1 MLAKTAVCAVLLLGT
16 AACWAQLKGYSQ
28 NGESWTYSEG
38 SWTIGGIIVKP
49 AGNGPFPAV
58 LISHGKGGSA
68 IGFGRPKALDMASW
82 GYVGI
87 AVDYTHAANSGWPSK
102 YDGASEENIRRA
114 LKCLEILRSLPYVS
128 RNQLAAYGNS
138 MGAFVT
144 IAVAAQP
151 TANLKATAIT
161 AGGIASAP
169 GWPAPDAGV
178 AAQVKSPML
187 ILHGEADTTVQPVQ
201 SLNLKN
207 VLDAIPM
214 KNERVLYPGVGH
226 NLHQVQAP
234 DVYSRIKAW
243 FRTYVLQR
251 ER

>member
-1 MLAKTAVCAVLLLGT
+1 MG
-16 AACWAQLKGYSQ
+16 QLKGYSQ
-28 NGESWTYSEG
+28 NGESWTYTEG
-38 SWTIGGIIVKP
+38 NWSIGGIIIKP
-49 AGNGPFPAV
+49 AGTGPFPAV

-68 IGFGRPKALDMASW
+68 LGFGRPKALEMATW

-102 YDGASEENIRRA
+102 HDGASEENIRRA

-128 RNQLAAYGNS
+128 DNQLAAYGNS

-144 IAVAAQP
+144 IALAAQP
-151 TANLKATAIT
+151 AANLKATAIT

-169 GWPAPDAGV
+169 GWPAPDPGV

-187 ILHGEADTTVQPVQ
+187 ILHGDADTTVQPVQ

-214 KNERVLYPGVGH
+214 RNERVLYAGVGH
-226 NLHQVQAP
+226 NLHQVQAAN
-234 DVYSRIKAW
+234 VYARVKNW
-243 FRTYVLQR
+243 FRTYVMQR

>member
-1 MLAKTAVCAVLLLGT
+1 MTSILAASS
-16 AACWAQLKGYSQ
+16 CWAQLKGFSP
-28 NGESWTYSEG
+28 NGENWTYTEG
-38 SWTIGGIIVKP
+38 DWTIGGILLKP

-68 IGFGRPKALDMASW
+68 IGFGRPKAIEMTSW

-87 AVDYTHAANSGWPSK
+87 AVDYTHAANSGWPPK

-114 LKCLEILRSLPYVS
+114 LKCLEILRSLPYVNS
-128 RNQLAAYGNS
+128 GQIAAYGNS

-144 IAVAAQP
+144 IATAAQP
-151 TANLKATAIT
+151 AAKLKATAIT
-161 AGGIASAP
+161 AGGIASAL

-187 ILHGEADTTVQPVQ
+187 ILHGDADTTVPPVQ

-214 KNERVLYPGVGH
+214 KNERVVYPGVGH
-226 NLHQVQAP
+226 NLHQVQSA

-243 FRTYVLQR
+243 FKTYVLQR